1 MGMNG
6 RTAWRARRLG
16 GPNLLIAGGSLS
28 ARERA
33 SSRIT
38 PSNVVRCCLPRPVAC
53 SLTALTVWLNCALF
67 PRWGLSP
74 PFYQWRRGAGVLF
87 VTMLGL
93 SDLSARL
100 GCFVDCDSLIFQL
113 LSSLISVPP
122 SSVSSVPLSPRSR
135 SLPRGTSLI
144 SVLV

>member
-1 MGMNG
+1 MTG
-6 RTAWRARRLG
+6 RTAWRVRRLG
-16 GPNLLIAGGSLS
+16 GPNLLIAGGSLF

-38 PSNVVRCCLPRPVAC
+38 PSNVVRCCLPRPCCVYSHRSHCLAELC
-53 SLTALTVWLNCALF
+53 SLSSLGALSLF
-67 PRWGLSP
+67 YHG
-74 PFYQWRRGAGVLF
+74 RRGAGVLF
-87 VTMLGL
+87 VAMLGL